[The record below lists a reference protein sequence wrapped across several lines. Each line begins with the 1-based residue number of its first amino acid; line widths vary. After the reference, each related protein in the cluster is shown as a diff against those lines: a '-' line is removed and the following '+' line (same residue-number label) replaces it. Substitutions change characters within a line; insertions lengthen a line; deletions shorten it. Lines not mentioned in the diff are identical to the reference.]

1 MIRAR
6 IKYPNGQTAL
16 RQGTAL
22 IDAALAGGCV
32 IIPDQQNQWPKG
44 LYDSKV
50 EHATTEEVKHTAE
63 PEVKLSRKERRSRNK
78 FKAVIAAM
86 LIATG
91 ANAQQDIPPLPAD
104 SAHLCLTYMRGYG
117 QYTHP
122 TIGPFEVG
130 IFKDSR
136 GNFWTVRL
144 APGIKPKE
152 GDEFTINQPKPID
165 LP

>member
-1 MIRAR
+1 MKSAI
-6 IKYPNGQTAL
+6 
-16 RQGTAL
+16 
-22 IDAALAGGCV
+22 V
-32 IIPDQQNQWPKG
+32 
-44 LYDSKV
+44 
-50 EHATTEEVKHTAE
+50 
-63 PEVKLSRKERRSRNK
+63 
-78 FKAVIAAM
+78 AM

-104 SAHLCLTYMRGYG
+104 STHLCLTYMRGYG

-152 GDEFTINQPKPID
+152 GDEFTVTNTGAI
-165 LP
+165 